1 MELSFEEF
9 VKGVPTTSDF
19 TPIKEKEELVPDVQ
33 PKPAFEQTTD
43 FLTFTQPKTTSA
55 VTPEVQEQQFPE
67 QTPDLDP
74 ELLEKLDQAY
84 ERTVEYFGDYYN
96 VDQLTSIQKVMA
108 EQRAKEEKIFNQY
121 IEGQGISREEGLEV
135 LRQRNPDSILLKTDT
150 DAAMES
156 LNSFAGES
164 PEKQREKMLANLQ
177 SENAMTRRVAET
189 ALRNM
194 DESILGAM
202 NGVVLADSV
211 INPIT
216 IGHDVPI
223 FMGDA
228 VESGQE
234 AYLAAKEGRYKDAA
248 KAAGMTGV
256 NTAFGFLSAA
266 EAIVPFAYG
275 GSKLLKGA
283 RGLARTPE
291 EHLALAR
298 KYNYGGARL
307 ATMEA
312 AEEARELADFVVKNN
327 QDMVEDFIDAID
339 KKWNTSIST
348 VKEGRRVVDFEK
360 AKKLG
365 QEIATEITERDGALF
380 DLSLGD
386 DAITSPLLNPDKF
399 NPLVAAAVDLKNAH
413 PEYFGKADTVI
424 EDLFNL
430 TTRGDLRLTDEFAEE
445 FIDTLNKYGLSFE
458 DYVLVAAGSASRAGT
473 VLQKF
478 SQIKRSKPAS
488 VRNMDKEKRK
498 AREAGDFRK
507 GVMRLENVR
516 RGGLVSQ
523 IATAARNLS
532 SGGLRIPLEGLGNV
546 MDTAIYE
553 FSQPI
558 RGGISDPKGGF
569 LGAGR
574 QLFSG
579 ENWRG
584 SFSNWK
590 YAFSRPDV
598 AKGYT
603 DLILE
608 QPELAKQF
616 DTMFN
621 NINEIQKLTGR
632 GTGTKFDEVMSIAE
646 DVVDTLNTPNRWQE
660 YLIRRG
666 QFFGELE
673 RLTKREYNLDLL
685 DALNEGK
692 LKDLLNDAS
701 SVRPKGAP
709 SFIDLVDRSVY
720 RAMDVTYAKQPDL
733 PAFRSVSSFITR
745 NGLTVIVPFPRF
757 MFNSMELMA
766 QYGAGASI
774 PLTRK
779 IMGVVKKDI
788 RGPMTDFE
796 RQAVSRNLMGIAAV
810 GAAYMY
816 RTSDNVSPDSEM
828 ITVGEKAQMDTTAT
842 YPLAQILYAGEA
854 TKRLMNDTFDTWFN
868 ARDFADLFVGVNL
881 RTGVGNSIIEEMAQI
896 AGGVDLSKGERAGKA
911 LGRTLGNYLT
921 TWMVPFAQIIDA
933 QRVTG
938 KRGTE
943 YADVARDPKLD
954 FAHSFVDNVRRSVQ
968 SRGFFLSA
976 EEEAKLPRRSE
987 AFYPDGKERLSPIL
1001 KFAGIT
1007 MTNRPPEDAEYLM
1020 ELGFDWREFGSKSKV
1035 PSIKAFEQDMINGYI
1050 ELLAKGARQEG
1061 KRRHREYLR
1070 ADKSVR
1076 EEFTRQQFIN
1086 NHVRLYVS
1094 ESLKAFKQKIKDG
1107 AIAQGDKYA
1116 RAMTKYRR
1124 IDPKARSLATV
1135 RFVEMY
1141 GKRRQDMGKDPMPD
1155 PMNAED
1161 LQTLVEIARQLKA
1174 AY

>member
-1 MELSFEEF
+1 MELTFEEF

-19 TPIKEKEELVPDVQ
+19 TPIKEKEEPVQDVQ
-33 PKPAFEQTTD
+33 QKPAFEKTTD
-43 FLTFTQPKTTSA
+43 FLTFTQPKTNS
-55 VTPEVQEQQFPE
+55 VITPEVQEQQFPE

-74 ELLEKLDQAY
+74 ELREKLDQAY
-84 ERTVEYFGDYYN
+84 ERTVEYFVDYYN
-96 VDQLTSIQKVMA
+96 VDQLTSIQKAMA
-108 EQRAKEEKIFNQY
+108 EERAKQEKIFNQY

-164 PEKQREKMLANLQ
+164 PEKQRETMLANLQ

-223 FMGDA
+223 FMSDA

-234 AYLAAKEGRYKDAA
+234 AYLAAKEGRYMDAA

-266 EAIVPFAYG
+266 EAIIPFAYG
-275 GSKLLKGA
+275 GKALYKGA
-283 RGLARTPE
+283 KGLKKTPAE
-291 EHLALAR
+291 ELALAQR
-298 KYNYGGARL
+298 YNYGGARL

-312 AEEARELADFVVKNN
+312 AEDARKRADAVVEQN
-327 QDMVEDFIDAID
+327 QEMVEEFIDAINS
-339 KKWNTSIST
+339 KWETDIS
-348 VKEGRRVVDFEK
+348 KMEGGKRVVDFDK
-360 AKKLG
+360 AKELG
-365 QEIATEITERDGALF
+365 QEIAIEITERDGALF
-380 DLSLGD
+380 DLALGD
-386 DAITSPLLNPDKF
+386 DMITSPILDPNKF
-399 NPLVAAAVDLKNAH
+399 NPLVAAAVDLKKAH

-430 TTRGDLRLTDEFAEE
+430 TTKGDLRLTEDFAEE

-458 DYVLVAAGSASRAGT
+458 DYVLVAAGSASKAGK

-478 SQIKRSKPAS
+478 SQIERFKPES
-488 VRNMDKEKRK
+488 VRRADKEKRK

-507 GVMRLENVR
+507 GVMRVENIR

-523 IATAARNLS
+523 IATASRNLT
-532 SGGLRIPLEGLGNV
+532 SGAIRVPMEALGNV
-546 MDTAIYE
+546 MDSAIYTA
-553 FSQPI
+553 QN
-558 RGGISDPKGGF
+558 KGVTKGV
-569 LGAGR
+569 AE
-574 QLFSG
+574 LFSG
-579 ENWRG
+579 ENWSG

-603 DLILE
+603 DLIFE

-616 DTMFN
+616 DAMFN
-621 NINEIQKLTGR
+621 NINEIQRLTGR
-632 GTGTKFDEVMSIAE
+632 GSGTKIDNMLSLAE

-660 YLIRRG
+660 FLIRRG

-673 RLTKREYNLDLL
+673 RLTKREYGLDLL
-685 DALNEGK
+685 DTLNEGK

-701 SVRPKGAP
+701 NVRPKGAP
-709 SFIDLVDRSVY
+709 SFTDLIDRSIY
-720 RAMDVTYAKQPDL
+720 KAMDVTYAKQPDI
-733 PAFRSVSSFITR
+733 PFFRTLSSFITR
-745 NGLTVIVPFPRF
+745 NGLTVVIPFPRF

-766 QYGAGASI
+766 QYGGGMSV

-779 IMGVVKKDI
+779 IRSIVNKDI

-796 RQAVSRNLMGIAAV
+796 RQAVSRNLLGIAGVTAAYLYRSSEDATAEYNQIAV
-810 GAAYMY
+810 GE
-816 RTSDNVSPDSEM
+816 SSQ
-828 ITVGEKAQMDTTAT
+828 IDTTAT
-842 YPLAQILYAGEA
+842 YPMAQFLYAGEA
-854 TKRLMNDTFDTWFN
+854 TKRLLNDTFDQWFD
-868 ARDFADLFVGVNL
+868 AKEFQELFAGVNL
-881 RTGVGNSIIEEMAQI
+881 RTGVGNSILEEMAQI
-896 AGGVDLSKGERAGKA
+896 ASATDLTKGEAVGRAA
-911 LGRTLGNYLT
+911 GRTLGNYLT

-933 QRVTG
+933 QRATG
-938 KRGTE
+938 VRGTE
-943 YADVARDPKLD
+943 YADVSRDPKLD
-954 FAHSFVDNVRRSVQ
+954 GFQSFVDNVRRSVQ

-976 EEEAKLPRRSE
+976 EEEAKLPRRAE
-987 AFYPDGKERLSPIL
+987 PFYPDGKERLSPAL

-1020 ELGFDWREFGSKSKV
+1020 ELGFDYREFGSKSKV
-1035 PSIKAFEQDMINGYI
+1035 PSIQSFEQNMINGYI
-1050 ELLAKGARQEG
+1050 ELLAKGARAEE
-1061 KRRHREYLR
+1061 KRRHKEYLLPKNENIR
-1070 ADKSVR
+1070 K
-1076 EEFTRQQFIN
+1076 EFTRQQFIH
-1086 NHVRLYVS
+1086 NHTRLYVD
-1094 ESLKAFKQKIKDG
+1094 EKIKEFKRKIKDG
-1107 AIAQGDKYA
+1107 AIAQGDEYA

-1124 IDPKARSLATV
+1124 ISPKARNLATI

-1141 GKRRQDMGKDPMPD
+1141 GKRREEQGKNPMPD
-1155 PMNAED
+1155 PLDAKD
-1161 LQTLVEIARQLKA
+1161 LQRLVEIARVLKS

>member
-19 TPIKEKEELVPDVQ
+19 TPIKEKEEPVQDLQ
-33 PKPAFEQTTD
+33 PKPALDQKTD
-43 FLTFTQPKTTSA
+43 FLTFTQPKSTSA
-55 VTPEVQEQQFPE
+55 ITPEVQEQQFPE
-67 QTPDLDP
+67 QTPDIDP
-74 ELLEKLDQAY
+74 ELREKLDQAY
-84 ERTVEYFGDYYN
+84 ERTVEYFGGYYN
-96 VDQLTSIQKVMA
+96 VDQVTSIQEVMA
-108 EQRAKEEKIFNQY
+108 EQRAEEEAILNKFIK
-121 IEGQGISREEGLEV
+121 GQGISREEGLD
-135 LRQRNPDSILLKTDT
+135 LIRKRNPDSILLKTDT

-164 PEKQREKMLANLQ
+164 PEKQRETMLANLQ

-194 DESILGAM
+194 DDSILGAM

-223 FMGDA
+223 FMSDA

-266 EAIVPFAYG
+266 EAIVPFVYG
-275 GSKLLKGA
+275 GTKLLKGA
-283 RGLARTPE
+283 KGLARTPE

-298 KYNYGGARL
+298 KYNYGGAKI

-339 KKWNTSIST
+339 RKWNTSIST
-348 VKEGRRVVDFEK
+348 VKEGKRVVDFDK

-365 QEIATEITERDGALF
+365 QEIAEEITERDGALF
-380 DLSLGD
+380 DLNLGD
-386 DAITSPLLNPDKF
+386 DVITSPLLNPNKF
-399 NPLVAAAVDLKNAH
+399 NPLVAAAVDLKDAH

-458 DYVLVAAGSASRAGT
+458 DYVLVAAGSASKAGT

-478 SQIKRSKPAS
+478 SQIVRSKPAS
-488 VRNMDKEKRK
+488 IRNSDIEKRK
-498 AREAGDFRK
+498 AREAGDFRR
-507 GVMRLENVR
+507 GVMRVENAR

-532 SGGLRIPLEGLGNV
+532 SGAIRVPMEGLGNV
-546 MDTAIYE
+546 MDTAIYTA
-553 FSQPI
+553 QN
-558 RGGISDPKGGF
+558 KGVSKGV
-569 LGAGR
+569 GEI
-574 QLFSG
+574 FSG
-579 ENWRG
+579 ENWKG

-590 YAFSRPDV
+590 YAFARPDV

-608 QPELAKQF
+608 RPELAKQF

-632 GTGTKFDEVMSIAE
+632 GTGTKFDKVMSVAE

-660 YLIRRG
+660 FLIRRG

-673 RLTKREYNLDLL
+673 RLTKREYNADLL
-685 DALNEGK
+685 DMLNEGK

-709 SFIDLVDRSVY
+709 SFTDLIDRSIY
-720 RAMDVTYAKQPDL
+720 RAMDVTYAKQPDV
-733 PAFRSVSSFITR
+733 PVFRSVSSFITR

-766 QYGAGASI
+766 QYGAGSSL

-779 IMGVVKKDI
+779 IMSVVKKDI

-796 RQAVSRNLMGIAAV
+796 RQAVTRNLMGIAAV

-816 RTSDNVSPDSEM
+816 RTSDDVSPDSEM
-828 ITVGEKAQMDTTAT
+828 ITVGEKAQIDTTAT
-842 YPLAQILYAGEA
+842 YPLAQILWAGDA
-854 TKRLMNDTFDTWFN
+854 TKHLVRGTFDNWFN
-868 ARDFADLFVGVNL
+868 ARNFADLFVGVNL

-896 AGGVDLSKGERAGKA
+896 AGGVDLTKGERAGKA

-933 QRVTG
+933 QRATG

-943 YADVARDPKLD
+943 YADVARDPKLN

-1001 KFAGIT
+1001 KFAGVT

-1035 PSIKAFEQDMINGYI
+1035 PSIKSFEQNMINGYI

-1141 GKRRQDMGKDPMPD
+1141 GKRRRDMGKDPMPD

-1161 LQTLVEIARQLKA
+1161 LQTLVEIARKLKE

>member
-19 TPIKEKEELVPDVQ
+19 TPIKEKEEPVQ
-33 PKPAFEQTTD
+33 DLPPKPALDQKTD
-43 FLTFTQPKTTSA
+43 FLTFTQPKSTSA
-55 VTPEVQEQQFPE
+55 ITPEVQEQQFPE
-67 QTPDLDP
+67 QTPDIDP
-74 ELLEKLDQAY
+74 ELREKLDQAY
-84 ERTVEYFGDYYN
+84 ERTVEYFGGYYN
-96 VDQLTSIQKVMA
+96 VDQVTSIQEVMA
-108 EQRAKEEKIFNQY
+108 EQRAEEEAILNKFIK
-121 IEGQGISREEGLEV
+121 GQGISREEGLD
-135 LRQRNPDSILLKTDT
+135 LIRKRNPDSILLKTDT

-164 PEKQREKMLANLQ
+164 PEKQRETMLANLQ

-194 DESILGAM
+194 DDSILGAM

-223 FMGDA
+223 FMSDA

-266 EAIVPFAYG
+266 EAIVPFVYG
-275 GSKLLKGA
+275 GTKLLKGA
-283 RGLARTPE
+283 KGLARTPE

-298 KYNYGGARL
+298 KYNYGGAKI

-339 KKWNTSIST
+339 RKWNTSIST
-348 VKEGRRVVDFEK
+348 VKEGKRVVDFDK

-365 QEIATEITERDGALF
+365 QEIAEEITERDGALF
-380 DLSLGD
+380 DLNLGD
-386 DAITSPLLNPDKF
+386 DVITSPLLNPNKF
-399 NPLVAAAVDLKNAH
+399 NPLVAAAVDLKDAH

-458 DYVLVAAGSASRAGT
+458 DYVLVAAGSASKAGT

-478 SQIKRSKPAS
+478 SQIVRSKPAS
-488 VRNMDKEKRK
+488 IRNSDIEKRK
-498 AREAGDFRK
+498 AREAGDFRR
-507 GVMRLENVR
+507 GVMRVENTR

-532 SGGLRIPLEGLGNV
+532 SGAIRVPMEGLGNV
-546 MDTAIYE
+546 MDTAIYTA
-553 FSQPI
+553 QN
-558 RGGISDPKGGF
+558 KGVSKGV
-569 LGAGR
+569 GEI
-574 QLFSG
+574 FSG
-579 ENWRG
+579 ENWKG

-590 YAFSRPDV
+590 YAFARPDV

-608 QPELAKQF
+608 RPELAKQF

-621 NINEIQKLTGR
+621 NIKEIQKLTGR
-632 GTGTKFDEVMSIAE
+632 GTGTKFDKVMSVAE

-660 YLIRRG
+660 FLIRRG

-673 RLTKREYNLDLL
+673 RLTKREYNADLL
-685 DALNEGK
+685 DMLNEGK

-709 SFIDLVDRSVY
+709 SFTDLIDRSIY
-720 RAMDVTYAKQPDL
+720 RAMDVTYAKQPDV
-733 PAFRSVSSFITR
+733 PVFRSVSSFITR

-766 QYGAGASI
+766 QYGAGSSL

-779 IMGVVKKDI
+779 IMSVVKKDI

-796 RQAVSRNLMGIAAV
+796 RQAVTRNLMGIAAV
-810 GAAYMY
+810 GAAYLY
-816 RTSDNVSPDSEM
+816 RTSDDVSPSEEM
-828 ITVGEKAQMDTTAT
+828 ITVGEKAQIDTTAT

-854 TKRLMNDTFDTWFN
+854 TKQLLRGISEFSNWFN
-868 ARDFADLFVGVNL
+868 ARDFQDLFVGVNL
-881 RTGVGNSIIEEMAQI
+881 RTGVGNSIMEEMAQI

-933 QRVTG
+933 QRATG

-943 YADVARDPKLD
+943 YADVARDPKLN

-1001 KFAGIT
+1001 KFAGVT

-1035 PSIKAFEQDMINGYI
+1035 PSIKSFEQNMINGYI

-1094 ESLKAFKQKIKDG
+1094 ESIKAFKQKIKDG

-1141 GKRRQDMGKDPMPD
+1141 GKRRRDMGKDPMPD

-1161 LQTLVEIARQLKA
+1161 LQTLVEIARKLKE

>member
-19 TPIKEKEELVPDVQ
+19 TPIKEKEEPVQDLQ
-33 PKPAFEQTTD
+33 PKPALDQKTD
-43 FLTFTQPKTTSA
+43 FLTFTQPKSTSA
-55 VTPEVQEQQFPE
+55 ITPEVQEQQFPE
-67 QTPDLDP
+67 QTPDIDP
-74 ELLEKLDQAY
+74 ELREKLDQAY
-84 ERTVEYFGDYYN
+84 ERTVEYFGGYYN
-96 VDQLTSIQKVMA
+96 VDQVTSIQEVMA
-108 EQRAKEEKIFNQY
+108 EQRAEEEAILNKFIK
-121 IEGQGISREEGLEV
+121 GQGISREEGLD
-135 LRQRNPDSILLKTDT
+135 LIRKRNPDSILLKTDT

-164 PEKQREKMLANLQ
+164 PEKQRETMLANLQ

-194 DESILGAM
+194 DDSILGAM

-223 FMGDA
+223 FMSDA

-266 EAIVPFAYG
+266 EAIVPFVYG
-275 GSKLLKGA
+275 GTKLLKGA
-283 RGLARTPE
+283 KGLARTPE

-298 KYNYGGARL
+298 KYNYGGAKI

-339 KKWNTSIST
+339 RKWNTSIST
-348 VKEGRRVVDFEK
+348 VKEGKRVVDFDK

-365 QEIATEITERDGALF
+365 QEIAEEITERDGALF
-380 DLSLGD
+380 DLNLGD
-386 DAITSPLLNPDKF
+386 DVITSPLLNPNKF
-399 NPLVAAAVDLKNAH
+399 NPLVAAAVDLKDAH

-458 DYVLVAAGSASRAGT
+458 DYVLVAAGTASKAGT

-478 SQIKRSKPAS
+478 SQIVRSKPAS
-488 VRNMDKEKRK
+488 IRNSDIEKRK
-498 AREAGDFRK
+498 AREAGDFRR
-507 GVMRLENVR
+507 GVMRVENAR

-532 SGGLRIPLEGLGNV
+532 SGAIRVPMEGLGNV
-546 MDTAIYE
+546 MDTAIYTA
-553 FSQPI
+553 QN
-558 RGGISDPKGGF
+558 KGVSKGV
-569 LGAGR
+569 GEI
-574 QLFSG
+574 FSG
-579 ENWRG
+579 ENWKG

-590 YAFSRPDV
+590 YAFARPDV

-608 QPELAKQF
+608 RPELAKQF

-632 GTGTKFDEVMSIAE
+632 GTGTKFDKVMSVAE

-660 YLIRRG
+660 FLIRRG

-673 RLTKREYNLDLL
+673 RLTKREYNADLL
-685 DALNEGK
+685 DMLNEGK

-709 SFIDLVDRSVY
+709 SFTDLIDRSIY
-720 RAMDVTYAKQPDL
+720 RAMDVTYAKQPDV
-733 PAFRSVSSFITR
+733 PVFRSVSSFITR

-766 QYGAGASI
+766 QYGAGSSL

-779 IMGVVKKDI
+779 IMSVVKKDI

-796 RQAVSRNLMGIAAV
+796 RQAVTRNLMGIAAV

-816 RTSDNVSPDSEM
+816 RTSDDVSPDSEM
-828 ITVGEKAQMDTTAT
+828 ITVGEKAQIDTTAT
-842 YPLAQILYAGEA
+842 YPLAQILWAGDA
-854 TKRLMNDTFDTWFN
+854 TKHLVRGTFDNWFN
-868 ARDFADLFVGVNL
+868 ARNFADLFVGVNL

-896 AGGVDLSKGERAGKA
+896 AGGVDLTKGERAGKA

-933 QRVTG
+933 QRATG

-943 YADVARDPKLD
+943 YADVARDPKLN

-1001 KFAGIT
+1001 KFAGVT

-1035 PSIKAFEQDMINGYI
+1035 PSIKSFEQNMINGYI

-1141 GKRRQDMGKDPMPD
+1141 GKRRRDMGKDPMPD

-1161 LQTLVEIARQLKA
+1161 LQTLVEIARKLKE

>member
-19 TPIKEKEELVPDVQ
+19 TPIKEKEEPVQDVQ
-33 PKPAFEQTTD
+33 PKPALEQTTD
-43 FLTFTQPKTTSA
+43 FLTFTQPKNTSA
-55 VTPEVQEQQFPE
+55 ITPEVQEQHFPE
-67 QTPDLDP
+67 QTPDIDP
-74 ELLEKLDQAY
+74 ELREKLDQAY

-108 EQRAKEEKIFNQY
+108 ERRAEEEAILEKFMK
-121 IEGQGISREEGLEV
+121 GQGINREEALD
-135 LRQRNPDSILLKTDT
+135 LIRQRNPDSILLKTDT

-164 PEKQREKMLANLQ
+164 PEKQRETMLANLQ
-177 SENAMTRRVAET
+177 SENAITRRVAET

-202 NGVVLADSV
+202 NGVVLTDSV

-216 IGHDVPI
+216 IAHDVPI
-223 FMGDA
+223 AFSDA

-234 AYLAAKEGRYKDAA
+234 AYLAAKEGRYKDAS
-248 KAAGMTGV
+248 KAALGTVGY
-256 NTAFGFLSAA
+256 TAFGFISAA
-266 EAIVPFAYG
+266 EVATFGLG
-275 GSKLLKGA
+275 GAKLLKGGKA
-283 RGLARTPE
+283 LLKTPDE
-291 EHLALAR
+291 QLALAR
-298 KYNYGGARL
+298 RYNIGGAKL
-307 ATMEA
+307 ATMETA
-312 AEEARELADFVVKNN
+312 RESRELADFVVKNN

-348 VKEGRRVVDFEK
+348 VKEGKRVVDFNK

-430 TTRGDLRLTDEFAEE
+430 TTRGDLRLTDEFAVE

-532 SGGLRIPLEGLGNV
+532 SGAIRVPMEGLGNV
-546 MDTAIYE
+546 MDHAIYTA
-553 FSQPI
+553 QN
-558 RGGISDPKGGF
+558 KGVSEGV
-569 LGAGR
+569 A
-574 QLFSG
+574 QIFSG
-579 ENWRG
+579 ENWSG

-621 NINEIQKLTGR
+621 NINEIQRLTGR
-632 GTGTKFDEVMSIAE
+632 GTGTKFDNVMSLAE

-701 SVRPKGAP
+701 SVRPEGAP
-709 SFIDLVDRSVY
+709 SFIDLIDRSVY

-733 PAFRSVSSFITR
+733 PVFRSVSSFITR

-779 IMGVVKKDI
+779 ISSIVKKDI

-796 RQAVSRNLMGIAAV
+796 RQAVTRNLMGIAAV

-816 RTSDNVSPDSEM
+816 RTSDDVSPDSEM
-828 ITVGEKAQMDTTAT
+828 ITVGENAQIDTTAT
-842 YPLAQILYAGEA
+842 YPLAQILWAGDA
-854 TKRLMNDTFDTWFN
+854 TKHLVRGTFDNWFN

-896 AGGVDLSKGERAGKA
+896 AGGVDLTKGERVGKA
-911 LGRTLGNYLT
+911 LGRTIGNYLT

-954 FAHSFVDNVRRSVQ
+954 GFQSFADNVRRSVQ

-1035 PSIKAFEQDMINGYI
+1035 PSIKSFEQDMINGYI

-1107 AIAQGDKYA
+1107 AIAQGDRYA

-1155 PMNAED
+1155 PMNADD
-1161 LQTLVEIARQLKA
+1161 LQTLVEIAKQLKA